1 MGNPLI
7 DRLRDERDGFRNG
20 QEQLQALCNGLHDAI
35 KKYAAERKELIAENE
50 RLKIELAAA
59 AFNSLPF

>member
-20 QEQLQALCNGLHDAI
+20 QEQLQALCDGLHDAI
-35 KKYAAERKELIAENE
+35 KKYADERKVLIAENE
-50 RLKIELAAA
+50 RLKQELTAAT
-59 AFNSLPF
+59 FNSLPF